1 MSAPANDAVYSTLSG
16 RYRIEAAIGRGGAAT
31 VYRAHDEQLGRDVA
45 LKLFDAHSSHPSADH
60 SAPRRNSELKVL
72 ASLTHHGIV
81 TMLDAGVHVDGRKQS
96 HHYLVMELV
105 DGLDLQ
111 RRLSV
116 QEMSSRQ
123 IGEIGY
129 DIAEAL
135 EYVHA
140 RGVVHRDIKPSNI
153 LTVEYLENAARIRAQ
168 LTDFGIARSESDV
181 RLTVEG
187 ATTGTAG
194 YMSPEQAA
202 SEPVGPP
209 TDVYSLGLVL
219 LECFTHEMAYPGSQ
233 VQSALARLLSPP
245 PIPETVPDGWAQLIR
260 AMTARNPAE
269 RPLLRDLVS
278 AIRQLIIDESGR
290 HKDAEP
296 GQGADSGPPTEEIRA
311 TVTPIHE
318 TDHTPGT
325 HRYDLLDTPPDDAF
339 ERVTALA
346 ARTLGVPLAV
356 VSIANSDR
364 SWSTTRQAN
373 EAERAEPVSETS
385 AAHNGEFV
393 AILGQNIDPRTLV
406 DPSVATSIGLQFT
419 ASAPLLMRDGFTL
432 GTLSVFD
439 FVPRAITTDDTATLE
454 DLAAIVTSEI
464 ELRLESR
471 RAILDATSDPAAG
484 RSAEA

>member
-1 MSAPANDAVYSTLSG
+1 MNAPANDAVYSTLSG

-81 TMLDAGVHVDGRKQS
+81 TMLDAGVHVDGRGQS

-111 RRLSV
+111 RRLAV
-116 QEMSSRQ
+116 QELSSRQ

-153 LTVEYLENAARIRAQ
+153 LTVEYLENATRIRAQ
-168 LTDFGIARSESDV
+168 LTDFGIARSESDA

-245 PIPETVPDGWAQLIR
+245 PIPDRVPEGWAQLIR
-260 AMTARNPAE
+260 AMTARDPAA
-269 RPLLRDLVS
+269 RPPLRDLVS

-290 HKDAEP
+290 HKDAE
-296 GQGADSGPPTEEIRA
+296 GDDATVDEIRA
-311 TVTPIHE
+311 TVTPIHDRE
-318 TDHTPGT
+318 PISAA

-364 SWSTTRQAN
+364 SWSTTRVAR
-373 EAERAEPVSETS
+373 ETEAEPVSETS
-385 AAHNGEFV
+385 AAHNGEF
-393 AILGQNIDPRTLV
+393 ASILGLQVDPRTLV
-406 DPSVATSIGLQFT
+406 DPATAKSIGLTFT

-439 FVPRAITTDDTATLE
+439 IVPREITADDTATLE

-471 RAILDATSDPAAG
+471 RAILDATGDPTSGRAAA
-484 RSAEA
+484 AEG

>member
-111 RRLSV
+111 RRLST
-116 QEMSSRQ
+116 QELSSRQ

-168 LTDFGIARSESDV
+168 LTDFGIARSESDA

-219 LECFTHEMAYPGSQ
+219 LEAFTHEMAYPGSQ

-245 PIPETVPDGWAQLIR
+245 PIPETVPEGWAQLIR
-260 AMTARNPAE
+260 AMTARNPAD
-269 RPLLRDLVS
+269 RPPLRDLVS

-290 HKDAEP
+290 HKDAETDAVT
-296 GQGADSGPPTEEIRA
+296 GGEIRA
-311 TVTPIHE
+311 TVTPIHH

-364 SWSTTRQAN
+364 SWSTTRQVN
-373 EAERAEPVSETS
+373 DSEGAEPVSETS

-393 AILGQNIDPRTLV
+393 AILGQNIDPRTLS
-406 DPSVATSIGLQFT
+406 DPAVASSLGLQFQT
-419 ASAPLLMRDGFTL
+419 SVALLMRDGFTL

-439 FVPRAITTDDTATLE
+439 FLPRAITADDTATLQ

-471 RAILDATSDPAAG
+471 RAIIDATADPQAG
-484 RSAEA
+484 RAAEA